1 MTIDLEKLRKQYL
14 EDSKASDGGDFLS
27 MFLNVQEGTNV
38 VRILP
43 DKEDRLFYAETKI
56 HRVPN
61 GENGVKN
68 IHCRKVH
75 GEKCPMCDAYFGLW
89 DIVNKGNVSPE
100 AKKTAEATARQIKP
114 RSRFYMNV
122 VDRETSDVKILS
134 IGIILFKKIVSMMV
148 DPDYG
153 DITELDTGNDF
164 KIIKEMDGQWHKY
177 DQSSARPKSS
187 EAGTKAE
194 IAAWMESLHDI
205 HSLVK
210 LEEFDDVKLAAEE
223 LLPSTKESSLR
234 QPESKSVDDDDYLSK
249 MKF

>member
-1 MTIDLEKLRKQYL
+1 
-14 EDSKASDGGDFLS
+14 
-27 MFLNVQEGTNV
+27 
-38 VRILP
+38 
-43 DKEDRLFYAETKI
+43 
-56 HRVPN
+56 
-61 GENGVKN
+61 
-68 IHCRKVH
+68 
-75 GEKCPMCDAYFGLW
+75 MCDAYFGLW

-164 KIIKEMDGQWHKY
+164 KIIKEMDGQWPKY

>member
-1 MTIDLEKLRKQYL
+1 
-14 EDSKASDGGDFLS
+14 
-27 MFLNVQEGTNV
+27 
-38 VRILP
+38 
-43 DKEDRLFYAETKI
+43 
-56 HRVPN
+56 
-61 GENGVKN
+61 
-68 IHCRKVH
+68 
-75 GEKCPMCDAYFGLW
+75 
-89 DIVNKGNVSPE
+89 
-100 AKKTAEATARQIKP
+100 
-114 RSRFYMNV
+114 
-122 VDRETSDVKILS
+122 
-134 IGIILFKKIVSMMV
+134 
-148 DPDYG
+148 
-153 DITELDTGNDF
+153 
-164 KIIKEMDGQWHKY
+164 MDGQWPKY